1 MQYATRKTNVRLED
15 KGKKVKLDRV
25 TLKVSVT
32 SKSGQTFDSEWVS
45 VGAKGD
51 KHEVKRYCGELREL
65 CRPLAAVDGNSNQ
78 PIFVECGTA
87 EFVATVAEQSLK
99 DLAAKEKAKAKK
111 KGNEKL
117 VQEKAVE
124 KVPEKAAPTLE
135 KKSKK
140 GKDKAAAPVAA
151 PAAASAEGA
160 VVDLPAFFSNVRGM
174 MKAVKK
180 AAPKL
185 SGPELTTYVAKLES
199 VSKEM
204 TDAIAV
210 QLAHKKKKKK
220 KKKVPRFSPFL
231 LFCKDARPK
240 LAKKHKDKSLSVP
253 DTAREM
259 GKQWNA
265 LSDTLKKPYVELA
278 ATLKAAAIEA
288 RANAPESESEDEDV
302 GEKKRK
308 RTKHKTP
315 RYSGFLLFCKDTRPG
330 FADRKMAVPDQAREL
345 GIQWGALD
353 KKKKQEYLDTAEQM
367 KKEWLASPAAMAPV
381 ADSDLSEQGPE
392 SKKRKKQTR
401 AKRPRFS
408 AFLLFCKAERP
419 KLPESMKGKVTEQA
433 AEMGR
438 LWKAIN
444 PKKKEKLEA
453 EAQRQKAAFLAAEV
467 TEAAVAV
474 KHAVPPG
481 NLDYGDDFSPGASPV
496 KATPAKNASGT
507 TGVKTPAMINPSTGK
522 RKRRTKAEM
531 AEAKAAEARAKG
543 SLAAV
548 VPTPV
553 AAPAPAAT
561 STPGTKEKRK
571 RRTKKE
577 MEEARARGEAPA
589 KKASAV
595 KPAVVAA
602 SDSDSSDSDSDSD
615 DIPIASLK

>member
-220 KKKVPRFSPFL
+220 KKRF
-231 LFCKDARPK
+231 R
-240 LAKKHKDKSLSVP
+240 
-253 DTAREM
+253 
-259 GKQWNA
+259 
-265 LSDTLKKPYVELA
+265 
-278 ATLKAAAIEA
+278 
-288 RANAPESESEDEDV
+288 
-302 GEKKRK
+302 
-308 RTKHKTP
+308 
-315 RYSGFLLFCKDTRPG
+315 GFLRFCSSARTRG
-330 FADRKMAVPDQAREL
+330 RNSRR
-345 GIQWGALD
+345 
-353 KKKKQEYLDTAEQM
+353 
-367 KKEWLASPAAMAPV
+367 S
-381 ADSDLSEQGPE
+381 
-392 SKKRKKQTR
+392 TR
-401 AKRPRFS
+401 
-408 AFLLFCKAERP
+408 
-419 KLPESMKGKVTEQA
+419 
-433 AEMGR
+433 
-438 LWKAIN
+438 
-444 PKKKEKLEA
+444 
-453 EAQRQKAAFLAAEV
+453 
-467 TEAAVAV
+467 
-474 KHAVPPG
+474 
-481 NLDYGDDFSPGASPV
+481 
-496 KATPAKNASGT
+496 
-507 TGVKTPAMINPSTGK
+507 
-522 RKRRTKAEM
+522 
-531 AEAKAAEARAKG
+531 
-543 SLAAV
+543 
-548 VPTPV
+548 
-553 AAPAPAAT
+553 T
-561 STPGTKEKRK
+561 SR
-571 RRTKKE
+571 
-577 MEEARARGEAPA
+577 
-589 KKASAV
+589 
-595 KPAVVAA
+595 
-602 SDSDSSDSDSDSD
+602 
-615 DIPIASLK
+615 

>member
-1 MQYATRKTNVRLED
+1 
-15 KGKKVKLDRV
+15 
-25 TLKVSVT
+25 
-32 SKSGQTFDSEWVS
+32 
-45 VGAKGD
+45 
-51 KHEVKRYCGELREL
+51 
-65 CRPLAAVDGNSNQ
+65 
-78 PIFVECGTA
+78 
-87 EFVATVAEQSLK
+87 
-99 DLAAKEKAKAKK
+99 
-111 KGNEKL
+111 
-117 VQEKAVE
+117 
-124 KVPEKAAPTLE
+124 
-135 KKSKK
+135 
-140 GKDKAAAPVAA
+140 
-151 PAAASAEGA
+151 
-160 VVDLPAFFSNVRGM
+160 
-174 MKAVKK
+174 
-180 AAPKL
+180 
-185 SGPELTTYVAKLES
+185 
-199 VSKEM
+199 
-204 TDAIAV
+204 
-210 QLAHKKKKKK
+210 
-220 KKKVPRFSPFL
+220 
-231 LFCKDARPK
+231 
-240 LAKKHKDKSLSVP
+240 
-253 DTAREM
+253 
-259 GKQWNA
+259 
-265 LSDTLKKPYVELA
+265 
-278 ATLKAAAIEA
+278 
-288 RANAPESESEDEDV
+288 
-302 GEKKRK
+302 
-308 RTKHKTP
+308 
-315 RYSGFLLFCKDTRPG
+315 
-330 FADRKMAVPDQAREL
+330 
-345 GIQWGALD
+345 
-353 KKKKQEYLDTAEQM
+353 
-367 KKEWLASPAAMAPV
+367 
-381 ADSDLSEQGPE
+381 
-392 SKKRKKQTR
+392 
-401 AKRPRFS
+401 
-408 AFLLFCKAERP
+408 
-419 KLPESMKGKVTEQA
+419 MKGKVTEQA